1 MDGNDRRGSSE
12 DRDATKRNPQ
22 TSNIAREIF
31 KQLGDREI
39 ASETKQQIT
48 HRERGKQK

>member
-1 MDGNDRRGSSE
+1 MNGMIVEDHPKIETQRSE
-12 DRDATKRNPQ
+12 IPQ
-22 TSNIAREIF
+22 AIRIAR
-31 KQLGDREI
+31 QHGDREI